1 MARPFVCS
9 LLLGVVAT
17 ATTSIAGPHPSLP
30 PAGTVEGLGVNIH
43 FTEPKPGELEMIRRT
58 GFRWVRMD
66 LVWAATEKQPG
77 AYDFAAYDGLAAGL
91 ARAGLKALF
100 ILDYSNP
107 LYSPDGRSCPSDP
120 QAAKDFRAAYA
131 RWAAAAASRFA
142 GRGYLWEIWNEP
154 NIPNFW
160 KPAPDVAAY
169 SAMAL
174 EACRAIRAA
183 VPGEAIIGPATS
195 GIDLPFLK
203 ACFERGLLEW
213 WAGVSVHP
221 YRQSAP
227 ATAHAEYESLRRL
240 IAGHAPRGREIPI
253 LAAEWGY
260 STAWKGF
267 SDAKQAEFA
276 ARQMLGNLAE
286 GVPLTIWY
294 DWRDDGDDPNEG
306 EHRFGLVRRPFRD
319 AADLPFEPKPSWTA
333 VHALATRLDGFRF
346 NKRLWIPERNRPER
360 EAEVLLFSN
369 KDKHQLVVLEQPGV
383 APEAPL
389 PLAAQTTAV
398 VRGSDG
404 AEACRGPVGRMAVGT
419 LPSPVAYVEPDGR
432 DEILCLAAA
441 WPALPAATG
450 IDAPGQPIAR
460 GASPAVIGRLD
471 PPGAGGP
478 DPGQREV
485 VAELAPA
492 GGPTLRQRARV
503 HVRNPIRIEL
513 ATPGPAGLPLVVANP
528 SGEAWQ
534 ATVVFRTGDGKEA
547 GAPHPI
553 TITSGARNAVATLPP
568 PPAGATAA
576 EVREPDAPPVRFSL
590 PQALSGFSAAHLKTW
605 TEGDKAVPADV
616 HLAAADG
623 PEAACPS
630 GGLVVRLDYCFGE
643 GWSYAPV
650 EWQGMPPDQR
660 PVAPAPADAYCLWIH
675 GDGHGVSPR
684 IRLVDQAG
692 QTFQFTGP
700 DINWQGWRFVA
711 IPLDPARAG
720 HWGGPDDGR
729 PRPPLRLYSPILLD
743 PGRRP
748 LAGRILVAA
757 PAWRLR

>member
-1 MARPFVCS
+1 MARFPAHRLQLA
-9 LLLGVVAT
+9 LLAL

-30 PAGTVEGLGVNIH
+30 PPGTVEGLGVNIH
-43 FTEPKPGELEMIRRT
+43 FTDPQPGELEMIRRT

-66 LVWAATEKQPG
+66 LTWAATERRPG
-77 AYDFAAYDGLAAGL
+77 AYDFAAYDRLATGLGA
-91 ARAGLKALF
+91 AGLKALF
-100 ILDYSNP
+100 ILCYSNP

-120 QAAKDFRAAYA
+120 QAATEFRAAYA
-131 RWAAAAASRFA
+131 RWAAAAARHFA

-183 VPGEAIIGPATS
+183 APGEAIIGPATS

-203 ACFERGLLEW
+203 SCFERGLLEW
-213 WAGVSVHP
+213 WDGVSVHP

-227 ATAHAEYESLRRL
+227 ETAHTEYESLRRL

-276 ARQMLGNLAE
+276 VRQMLGNLAE

-306 EHRFGLVRRPFRD
+306 EHRFGLVRRPFRE

-333 VHALATRLDGFRF
+333 IHALATRLDGFRF
-346 NKRLWIPERNRPER
+346 NKRLWIPERNRPDR

-369 KDKHQLVVLEQPGV
+369 KDRQQLVVLDPPGV

-398 VRGSDG
+398 VRRLDG
-404 AEACRGPVGRMAVGT
+404 AVAPGLPDDGRTLAA

-432 DEILCLAAA
+432 DDILGRAAA

-460 GASPAVIGRLD
+460 GASPAVIDRLD
-471 PPGAGGP
+471 PPGADGL
-478 DPGQREV
+478 DPGQRVV
-485 VAELAPA
+485 VAELALA
-492 GGPTLRQRARV
+492 GGPTLRQRVRV

-534 ATVVFRTGDGKEA
+534 ATVVFRTAAGGDA

-553 TITSGARNAVATLPP
+553 TIASGAQQALVLLPP

-576 EVREPDAPPVRFSL
+576 EVREPRGPAIRFPL
-590 PQALSGFSAAHLKTW
+590 PWPLAGFEAARLKTW
-605 TEGDKAVPADV
+605 TEGDKAVPAEV

-630 GGLVVRLDYCFGE
+630 GGPAVRLDYRFGE

-650 EWQGMPPDQR
+650 EWQGLPPDQR
-660 PVAPAPADAYCLWIH
+660 PVAPDPADAYCLWVH
-675 GDGHGVSPR
+675 GDGQGVSPR
-684 IRLVDQAG
+684 IRLMDQAG

-700 DINWQGWRFVA
+700 DIDWQGWRFVA

-729 PRPPLRLYSPILLD
+729 VHPPLRLYSPILLD

-748 LAGRILVAA
+748 LAGRILVAD